1 MKDQVWWVTGASSG
15 IGAAL
20 ARGLAARGAKLIL
33 SGRNVAALEAAAR
46 DIGPG
51 TMILPFEATD
61 YAALPRM
68 VEEAWNWCGRIDGL
82 VNNAGISQRSLAVD
96 TDFSV
101 YQKIVDVD
109 LLAPIAL
116 TQQLLPRMIKAGGGQ
131 IVAIS
136 SVAGIAGVPL
146 RSAYC
151 AAKHGLIGY
160 HDSVRAENEHLG
172 LKVLVVAPGLALDNF
187 EISGPPN
194 VPLPVEMLYFSGEAH
209 PGFNRLEWATATE
222 INNSGFAVE
231 RSREL
236 LGHGDRWHRA
246 LLASTRSGRGPT
258 LRPAASR
265 RTRRSRSHRWVP
277 SDRGVVRHCQGRCG
291 AGDAGDPRR
300 GGDDRED
307 RRALRGRRR

>member
-1 MKDQVWWVTGASSG
+1 MKDQIWWVTGASSG

-20 ARGLAARGAKLIL
+20 ARGLAGRGARLIL
-33 SGRNVAALEAAAR
+33 SGRNVAALEAVAR
-46 DIGPG
+46 DCGPG

-61 YAALPRM
+61 YAALPALAQ
-68 VEEAWNWCGRIDGL
+68 EAWNWGGRIDGL

-116 TQQLLPRMIKAGGGQ
+116 TQQLLPRMTKAGGGQ

-172 LKVLVVAPGLALDNF
+172 LKVLVVAPGSVQTNVSRNALSADGSVRGTSDSAIDNGLSPDVVAAQ
-187 EISGPPN
+187 I
-194 VPLPVEMLYFSGEAH
+194 LD
-209 PGFNRLEWATATE
+209 
-222 INNSGFAVE
+222 AVAAGT
-231 RSREL
+231 REL
-236 LGHGDRWHRA
+236 VVAEGAEAQIPA
-246 LLASTRSGRGPT
+246 L
-258 LRPAASR
+258 R
-265 RTRRSRSHRWVP
+265 R
-277 SDRGVVRHCQGRCG
+277 
-291 AGDAGDPRR
+291 GDP
-300 GGDDRED
+300 DALFDRMS
-307 RRALRGRRR
+307 AMVQAGYAKQMGATPSS